1 MQEAAVAERFE
12 QAMEAARLRAAELGD
27 AFGARIAP

>member
-1 MQEAAVAERFE
+1 MGSLNVAEHFE

-27 AFGARIAP
+27 DFGR